1 MSDEQTLR
9 SYIKNM
15 ILETKKKQKKEYLES
30 LTEERHLRHF
40 IRQLLTEVED
50 DTPETTT
57 GMNVLKD
64 LLTVIVP
71 ILEDEY
77 VQLSTS
83 KDQRDS
89 FRAHII
95 KSVQNL
101 ISTASMYT
109 KRSEGSADLRGAA
122 QPNPQQLSEADVDGD
137 GVEDEEQPE
146 GPQSDPAFINVKE
159 PQQKKPEEAF
169 VQIPNIDA
177 TGRDMAKKAF
187 LRIQKQILESYS
199 VLHDSKDRNL
209 FYKYLITNL
218 KLHFDSFEDSLTINP
233 KEPTTPEY
241 EEERSRKETES
252 GLGDVGGESELGG
265 EVGEQQP
272 PEELETEL

>member
-1 MSDEQTLR
+1 MNDKQMLR
-9 SYIKNM
+9 QYVREM
-15 ILETKKKQKKEYLES
+15 ILEVKSKQKKQYLEK
-30 LTEERHLRHF
+30 LTEERHLRSLV
-40 IRQLLTEVED
+40 QKLLLEVED

-83 KDQRDS
+83 KAQRDS

-109 KRSEGSADLRGAA
+109 KKSEGSPDLQG
-122 QPNPQQLSEADVDGD
+122 QEEPPEEEVNVNLTEQ
-137 GVEDEEQPE
+137 DEEE
-146 GPQSDPAFINVKE
+146 VAAGPQTDPAFINVNPPEKA
-159 PQQKKPEEAF
+159 KPEDAF

-187 LRIQKQILESYS
+187 LRVQKQILEAYS
-199 VLHDSKDRNL
+199 VLHDSKDRSL

-218 KLHFDSFEDSLTINP
+218 KLHFDSFEDSLELQP

-241 EEERSRKETES
+241 EEEKQRKEQES
-252 GLGDVGGESELGG
+252 SGGALGEM
-265 EVGEQQP
+265 P
-272 PEELETEL
+272 PEEMGAEVPPELEAEV